1 MISNRS
7 ALGSKQFL
15 DQTQRLFPEC
25 GGVQAPA
32 LARQFSKRVYWT
44 PINPQ
49 IKEFLRYILSLQ
61 GQSAVADQGEYLPLT
76 REELDRQIAALD

>member
-1 MISNRS
+1 LTRSIFIQMNRPP
-7 ALGSKQFL
+7 G
-15 DQTQRLFPEC
+15 
-25 GGVQAPA
+25 
-32 LARQFSKRVYWT
+32 T

-61 GQSAVADQGEYLPLT
+61 GQSAVADQGEYLPLM